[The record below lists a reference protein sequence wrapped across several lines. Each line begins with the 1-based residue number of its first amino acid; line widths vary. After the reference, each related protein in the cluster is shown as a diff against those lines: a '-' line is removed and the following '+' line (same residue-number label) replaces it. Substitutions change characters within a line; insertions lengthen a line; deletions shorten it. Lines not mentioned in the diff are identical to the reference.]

1 MFIITNENGK
11 LFTQLFRAM
20 NYVDGSNNYMIN
32 RLDVEVKTND
42 IIIEGVCVNDM
53 VQLTPTTIN
62 NSYQNMNC
70 RISQ

>member
-20 NYVDGSNNYMIN
+20 NHVDGSNNYMIN